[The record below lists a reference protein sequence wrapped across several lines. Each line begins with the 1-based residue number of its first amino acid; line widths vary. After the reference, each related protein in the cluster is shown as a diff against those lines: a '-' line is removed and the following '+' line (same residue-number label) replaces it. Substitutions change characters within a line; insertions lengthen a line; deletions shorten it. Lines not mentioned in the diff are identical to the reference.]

1 VFCNGDASGLYISL
15 READS
20 LILVT
25 KLSNKTGMNIP
36 LEESGIDMNI
46 PSELATFVEGTQSE

>member
-1 VFCNGDASGLYISL
+1 VLCNGDASRLYISL

-46 PSELATFVEGTQSE
+46 PSELATFVEGAQSE

>member
-36 LEESGIDMNI
+36 LEESGIDVNI
-46 PSELATFVEGTQSE
+46 SCELATFVEGAQSE